1 MRFDLL
7 LLVAICCSLLD
18 RCTARLAHCF
28 REGLDGGAKIA
39 HSLAARGPSQIMW
52 KFDRA
57 IPNHPAPEDDMLSR
71 HFG

>member
-39 HSLAARGPSQIMW
+39 HSLAAQRS
-52 KFDRA
+52 FA
-57 IPNHPAPEDDMLSR
+57 NYVEV
-71 HFG
+71 

>member
-28 REGLDGGAKIA
+28 REGLDGGPK
-39 HSLAARGPSQIMW
+39 SPTRSQPPSQIMW